1 MKYHYPQEKQIM
13 KTNLQHSAALQDQ
26 PLQILDCLLPR
37 KTVEKLSGL
46 SRATIYRLIKAGKF
60 PRPLSIGTGSVRW
73 RQSDVIAWQQSLVI
87 TAEMQ
92 P

>member
-1 MKYHYPQEKQIM
+1 MMQ
-13 KTNLQHSAALQDQ
+13 TNLPPNSPAHVQQHQAVDYL
-26 PLQILDCLLPR
+26 IPR

-73 RQSDVIAWQQSLVI
+73 RQSDVIAWQQSLRLSL
-87 TAEMQ
+87 
-92 P
+92 